1 MVNHKELNNYCHD
14 YLNVAAFEDYC
25 PNGLQVEGVETINKI
40 VSGVSANFLLK
51 EKEDIVANANI
62 IINERQRLFD
72 VLTSISSLKV
82 FPSQTNFLLIK
93 VDDAKS
99 LFEFLKANGIL
110 VKSFDMNPQ
119 LSNCIRVTVGNPSEN
134 NEFLEQI
141 KSYYG

>member
-1 MVNHKELNNYCHD
+1 MKLSRYN
-14 YLNVAAFEDYC
+14 
-25 PNGLQVEGVETINKI
+25 INI
-40 VSGVSANFLLK
+40 LTQASANFLLK
-51 EKEDIVANANI
+51 GKNHIVANAKI

-72 VLTSISSLKV
+72 ELIAMPSLQVFSSKA
-82 FPSQTNFLLIK
+82 NFLLIR

-110 VKSFDMNPQ
+110 VKSFAMNSQ
-119 LSNCIRVTVGNPSEN
+119 LSNCIRVTVGDPSEN